1 MYAVARRMRVWSMPP
16 PAAGTLPAK
25 RCKLSVL
32 RGLWPRVATPSKRCA
47 PRGRVSLRL
56 CGSPTHPP
64 TTALVRAEEPKDVE
78 VPAELQAAVDGGNVE
93 LVKEMLKTPPAGM
106 SKALVKKLIKNS
118 DIAAKKLEKSAA
130 KGTRPATAPTPAAP
144 KAKATPAGTGSS
156 AAAAGAAAPK
166 AAAAISTG
174 HSTAEDVIVADL
186 LACLKALDMP
196 EGVLARVEAQRGS
209 LRAAIMPRVNALRN
223 SAYAQGF
230 SAKASI

>member
-1 MYAVARRMRVWSMPP
+1 VLQAKHVRRAATLVAPHPRTRCC
-16 PAAGTLPAK
+16 AAQ
-25 RCKLSVL
+25 
-32 RGLWPRVATPSKRCA
+32 
-47 PRGRVSLRL
+47 SL
-56 CGSPTHPP
+56 
-64 TTALVRAEEPKDVE
+64 TTLVRAEEPKDVE

-118 DIAAKKLEKSAA
+118 EIAAKKLEKSAS

-144 KAKATPAGTGSS
+144 KAKVTPAGTGSS
-156 AAAAGAAAPK
+156 APAAGAAAPK

-196 EGVLARVEAQRGS
+196 EGVLARIEEQRGS
-209 LRAAIMPRVNALRN
+209 LRGAIAPRVNALRN

-230 SAKASI
+230 TAKASI

>member
-1 MYAVARRMRVWSMPP
+1 MRVWSMRP

-25 RCKLSVL
+25 LCKLSVL
-32 RGLWPRVATPSKRCA
+32 RAVCGQGRDYKQRCA

-196 EGVLARVEAQRGS
+196 EGVLARVEAERGS

>member
-1 MYAVARRMRVWSMPP
+1 MRLTHAP
-16 PAAGTLPAK
+16 TL
-25 RCKLSVL
+25 
-32 RGLWPRVATPSKRCA
+32 
-47 PRGRVSLRL
+47 
-56 CGSPTHPP
+56 
-64 TTALVRAEEPKDVE
+64 LVRAEEPKEVE
-78 VPAELQAAVDGGNVE
+78 IPAELQAAVDGGNVE

-156 AAAAGAAAPK
+156 AAAAGVAAPP
-166 AAAAISTG
+166 AAAISTG
-174 HSTAEDVIVADL
+174 HTTAEDVIVADL

>member
-1 MYAVARRMRVWSMPP
+1 
-16 PAAGTLPAK
+16 
-25 RCKLSVL
+25 L
-32 RGLWPRVATPSKRCA
+32 R
-47 PRGRVSLRL
+47 
-56 CGSPTHPP
+56 PTHPP
-64 TTALVRAEEPKDVE
+64 TTLVRAEETKDVE

-118 DIAAKKLEKSAA
+118 EIAAKKLEKSAA

-156 AAAAGAAAPK
+156 AAAAGAAAPP
-166 AAAAISTG
+166 AAAISTG

-196 EGVLARVEAQRGS
+196 EGVLARIEAERGS
-209 LRAAIMPRVNALRN
+209 LRGAIAPRVNALRN